1 MVVKAEQGGAEMLGW
16 HKLKPAL
23 FAADL
28 NPDNGS
34 VAVAQRL
41 VSGADVGLELPG

>member
-34 VAVAQRL
+34 FPGQRPMWG
-41 VSGADVGLELPG
+41 VVW